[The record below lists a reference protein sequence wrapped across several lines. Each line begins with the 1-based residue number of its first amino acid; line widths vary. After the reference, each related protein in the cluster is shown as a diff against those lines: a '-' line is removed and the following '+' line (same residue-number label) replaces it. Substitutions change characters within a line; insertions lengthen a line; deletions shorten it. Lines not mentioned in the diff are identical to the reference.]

1 MKLERRPLSGREKD
15 EESAELLE
23 KLRAKLHCD
32 NISVA
37 RRAAYNLS
45 WMQEDG
51 LDVLKEALYSET
63 GRVTKTAAAYG
74 LRNMRGRM
82 RKMAFECLQQGCQ
95 YPNRSVRDASER
107 ALALLE
113 RKKTGQPAST
123 GSARRSKF
131 KVREVPTRNARK
143 PRVRNTYR

>member
-15 EESAELLE
+15 AESAELLE

-51 LDVLKEALYSET
+51 LDILKEALYSET
-63 GRVTKTAAAYG
+63 GRITKTAAAYG

-82 RKMAFECLQQGCQ
+82 KKMALECLQQGCQ
-95 YPNRSVRDASER
+95 YPNRRVQEASER

-113 RKKTGQPAST
+113 RRKTGQSVPSR
-123 GSARRSKF
+123 SAKRGKF
-131 KVREVPTRNARK
+131 KVREIPAKNARK

>member
-15 EESAELLE
+15 AESAELLE

-32 NISVA
+32 NISIA

-45 WMQEDG
+45 WLQEDG
-51 LDVLKEALYSET
+51 LDILKEALYSET
-63 GRVTKTAAAYG
+63 GRITKTAAAYG

-82 RKMAFECLQQGCQ
+82 KKMAIECLQQGCQ
-95 YPNRSVRDASER
+95 YPKRNVQEASER

-113 RKKTGQPAST
+113 RKKTGRPAST
-123 GSARRSKF
+123 GYAKRGKF
-131 KVREVPTRNARK
+131 RVREFPAKNARK
-143 PRVRNTYR
+143 GNIKRMTR